1 MFPITSRSIL
11 DDLGSGDESRKA
23 RARERL
29 ADQYWTAIY
38 AYLRYRWR
46 LDPDRASELTQ
57 ELFLRD
63 LERETFAKFDPERAR
78 FRTFLRTCAD
88 NLVRDQIRYDSAAK
102 RGAEEVVA
110 FEEAGEREL
119 ASISTTLTPEEA
131 FEQAWRNRVVA
142 MARVRLDSNLRS
154 RGKAKHAEIFAMFH
168 DEDPPPSY
176 ADAAARLAV
185 TVHDVTNWLHA
196 ARREW
201 RTQFSLLL
209 HEGGINQEDLA
220 TELGRVSARAG

>member
-1 MFPITSRSIL
+1 MFPITPRSIL
-11 DDLGSGDESRKA
+11 DDLGSGDDSRKT

-29 ADQYWTAIY
+29 AAQYWTAIY
-38 AYLRYRWR
+38 TYLRSRWR
-46 LDPDRASELTQ
+46 LEPDRAAELTQ

-63 LERETFAKFDPERAR
+63 LERQTFSRFDPERAR

-88 NLVRDQIRYDSAAK
+88 NLVRDQHRYHSAAK
-102 RGAEEVVA
+102 RGAEELV
-110 FEEAGEREL
+110 EL
-119 ASISTTLTPEEA
+119 DAAEQELGRLDSALTPEEA

-142 MARVRLDSNLRS
+142 MARERLDANLRS

-185 TVHDVTNWLHA
+185 SVHDVTNWLHI

-201 RTQFSLLL
+201 RTQFSLVL
-209 HEGGINQEDLA
+209 HEGGINQDDLA
-220 TELGRVSARAG
+220 VELSRASVRAD